1 MKNQKLI
8 AALLLLFFSQS
19 AFAAKN
25 HHCNENAIAQAKSLL
40 QFHAGKDDR
49 MVIESKAL
57 VLKPIKNPANP
68 KQMLDVLEVWGNI
81 YKGRYRIH
89 LIYAQT
95 KDDCVLMGQEVL
107 EYARL

>member
-1 MKNQKLI
+1 MKKGIALI
-8 AALLLLFFSQS
+8 CFMAFAGN

-40 QFHAGKDDR
+40 QFHFGKDDR
-49 MVIESKAL
+49 MVVESKAV
-57 VLKPIKNPANP
+57 VLKPIKNPANA

-81 YKGRYRIH
+81 NKGRYRMH
-89 LIYAQT
+89 LIYAQS
-95 KDDCVLMGQEVL
+95 KDNCVLMGQEVL